1 MNDCE
6 INATGTMVEYKENPF
21 VEDDMGTM
29 IIHDS
34 GTMVVH
40 DQGEDDDDSSEE
52 IDHY

>member
-1 MNDCE
+1 
-6 INATGTMVEYKENPF
+6 MVEYKETPF
-21 VEDDMGTM
+21 VEDAGTM

>member
-1 MNDCE
+1 
-6 INATGTMVEYKENPF
+6 MVEYKETPF

-40 DQGEDDDDSSEE
+40 DQGEDYDSSEE